1 MTTRGEIKAIRQS
14 AIPRSGRK
22 KVRWPVAWAA
32 HYYSYMAAR
41 AGVTSIVLGPPSC
54 HCRHQRRAV
63 TPHLRAFLFPIYCT
77 RPAALANQASAR
89 ESSSITSAAARPS
102 GIRLFLSRLPR
113 AEGRRTFL
121 DSRSPSSGKRSTM
134 QRGRPLFRAD
144 PTARSLV
151 ESTLLHHRQS
161 SQQQHGQQMPSQAH
175 NAAAS
180 GLPASHS
187 PQRRR
192 RLSVDESMAAA
203 GLFVLARQDVG
214 DPRRNSTKGATGAA
228 AAAAANIAPK
238 LATNP
243 KAGKINDGL
252 QPPILT
258 RDAILQH
265 QAPMQSGAQEKLQ
278 SSPKKTA
285 LFSSS
290 LPVPAKT
297 FVGGNSGL
305 TASALLHQQP
315 HNSGVNNI
323 LHNQQLLAIIQ
334 KRRMEDMLRQASI
347 GPYAALQPQSQS
359 RPQPPAKRI
368 KINPPSALSSSPG
381 QWKAPKKCVLAR
393 KSEDHVLPPPSSAVP
408 TCTTPKNLISRQLLS
423 LAPEEEVDPLTGN
436 LINTVQDYYP
446 HDDDGGEGL
455 SIPRARVFMSSHHG
469 RAAATQSGYG
479 TLPSWKL
486 AKKRQLT
493 EKSSP
498 SIAKMRSKISALM

>member
-1 MTTRGEIKAIRQS
+1 
-14 AIPRSGRK
+14 
-22 KVRWPVAWAA
+22 
-32 HYYSYMAAR
+32 
-41 AGVTSIVLGPPSC
+41 
-54 HCRHQRRAV
+54 
-63 TPHLRAFLFPIYCT
+63 
-77 RPAALANQASAR
+77 
-89 ESSSITSAAARPS
+89 
-102 GIRLFLSRLPR
+102 
-113 AEGRRTFL
+113 
-121 DSRSPSSGKRSTM
+121 
-134 QRGRPLFRAD
+134 
-144 PTARSLV
+144 
-151 ESTLLHHRQS
+151 
-161 SQQQHGQQMPSQAH
+161 
-175 NAAAS
+175 
-180 GLPASHS
+180 
-187 PQRRR
+187 
-192 RLSVDESMAAA
+192 MAAA
-203 GLFVLARQDVG
+203 GLFVLAQQDVG
-214 DPRRNSTKGATGAA
+214 DPRRNSTKGATGAE

-265 QAPMQSGAQEKLQ
+265 QAPMPSGAQEKLQ

-381 QWKAPKKCVLAR
+381 QWKAQRVLAC
-393 KSEDHVLPPPSSAVP
+393 KSEDHVPPPPSSAVP

-436 LINTVQDYYP
+436 LINPVQDYP
-446 HDDDGGEGL
+446 HDDGGEGL

-469 RAAATQSGYG
+469 RAAAPQSGYG

-486 AKKRQLT
+486 AKKRQVT
-493 EKSSP
+493 EKSSL
-498 SIAKMRSKISALM
+498 SIAKMRSKISALVENRIDQLCHNKKNVKQPASLAKALEARLFVSCSSLEEYTNLSTLERRLRDVSMVAGRSIEKARTPEGRNLLSG

>member
-1 MTTRGEIKAIRQS
+1 
-14 AIPRSGRK
+14 
-22 KVRWPVAWAA
+22 
-32 HYYSYMAAR
+32 
-41 AGVTSIVLGPPSC
+41 
-54 HCRHQRRAV
+54 
-63 TPHLRAFLFPIYCT
+63 
-77 RPAALANQASAR
+77 
-89 ESSSITSAAARPS
+89 
-102 GIRLFLSRLPR
+102 
-113 AEGRRTFL
+113 
-121 DSRSPSSGKRSTM
+121 M
-134 QRGRPLFRAD
+134 QRGHPLFRAD

-265 QAPMQSGAQEKLQ
+265 QAPMPSGAQEKLQ

-436 LINTVQDYYP
+436 LINTVQDYMYYP
-446 HDDDGGEGL
+446 HDDGGEGI

-469 RAAATQSGYG
+469 RAAAPQSGYG

>member
-1 MTTRGEIKAIRQS
+1 M
-14 AIPRSGRK
+14 
-22 KVRWPVAWAA
+22 AWAGVLA
-32 HYYSYMAAR
+32 SSNLYRIRPAQLSLPPPTACRHSSSQSFPLSNQLHAAGGLGQPSKR
-41 AGVTSIVLGPPSC
+41 AGKQQ
-54 HCRHQRRAV
+54 H
-63 TPHLRAFLFPIYCT
+63 
-77 RPAALANQASAR
+77 
-89 ESSSITSAAARPS
+89 TSAAARPS

-134 QRGRPLFRAD
+134 QRGHPLFRAD

-203 GLFVLARQDVG
+203 GLFVLAQQDVG
-214 DPRRNSTKGATGAA
+214 DPRRNSTKGATGAE

-265 QAPMQSGAQEKLQ
+265 QAPMPSGAQEKLQ
-278 SSPKKTA
+278 SSPKKTT

-381 QWKAPKKCVLAR
+381 QWKAPKKHVLAR
-393 KSEDHVLPPPSSAVP
+393 KSEDHVPPPPS
-408 TCTTPKNLISRQLLS
+408 NLISRQLLS

-436 LINTVQDYYP
+436 LINTVQDYP
-446 HDDDGGEGL
+446 HDDGEGL

-469 RAAATQSGYG
+469 RAAAPQSGYG

-486 AKKRQLT
+486 AKKRQVT